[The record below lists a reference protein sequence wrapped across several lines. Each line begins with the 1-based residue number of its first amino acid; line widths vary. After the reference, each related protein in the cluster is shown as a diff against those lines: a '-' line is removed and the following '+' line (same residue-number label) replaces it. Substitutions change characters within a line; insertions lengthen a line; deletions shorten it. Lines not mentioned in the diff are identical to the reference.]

1 MSAYSE
7 NFEILPPA
15 PSEPGEDK
23 WQEKE
28 GQREEETVE
37 GLNMLYLEWQKVC
50 LPPGSYGHNRE
61 KLGLSCLA
69 STRPREAGCQERR
82 TQS

>member
-7 NFEILPPA
+7 NFEILSTA
-15 PSEPGEDK
+15 PSEPGEK

-37 GLNMLYLEWQKVC
+37 GLNLLYLEWQKVC

-69 STRPREAGCQERR
+69 STRPRVAGCQERLI
-82 TQS
+82 QS